1 MAANPCIQCRVT
13 PETKSRLQAL
23 AQQHHVTESVLLK
36 RLVDVA
42 LLQSTGVTDL
52 QIARPVE
59 PISRDSRV
67 YVRLRPEDHVLLR
80 ERAAGRGMATATYAS
95 ILLRA
100 HLRAVSPLPEREL
113 GELKRSVA
121 ELGAIGRNLNQI
133 ARVAN
138 QTGRSNGPSVQE
150 LHALLRACTALK
162 YHVKNLVVA
171 NTASWETGHAEANC

>member
-1 MAANPCIQCRVT
+1 MDGRTCNIRVCANSMELQDSLAAAHVRHLATWPPTLASSVASHPRRNYV
-13 PETKSRLQAL
+13 LQGL
-23 AQQHHVTESVLLK
+23 AQQHHVTESILLK

-42 LLQSTGVTDL
+42 LLQKHGRYDL
-52 QIARPVE
+52 QIARPIE

-80 ERAAGRGMATATYAS
+80 ERASGRGMATATYAS

-121 ELGAIGRNLNQI
+121 ELGAD
-133 ARVAN
+133 RVV
-138 QTGRSNGPSVQE
+138 T
-150 LHALLRACTALK
+150 
-162 YHVKNLVVA
+162 
-171 NTASWETGHAEANC
+171 